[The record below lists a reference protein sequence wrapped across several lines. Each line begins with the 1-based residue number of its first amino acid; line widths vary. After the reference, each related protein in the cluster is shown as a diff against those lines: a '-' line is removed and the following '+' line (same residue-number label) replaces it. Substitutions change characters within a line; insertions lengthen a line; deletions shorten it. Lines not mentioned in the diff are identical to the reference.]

1 MHEVKGMVQ
10 VSGVTYRIVK
20 VEQGRYEVIRILDEA
35 KVGAF
40 ETVPRLRIH
49 AEDAQIEL
57 VRRITMT
64 ALKQAKISWLRMSP
78 PRQLTT
84 SRPPPSQRRGSGAR
98 AGRSH

>member
-1 MHEVKGMVQ
+1 MQEVKGMVQ

-40 ETVPRLRIH
+40 ETMPRLRIYAVG
-49 AEDAQIEL
+49 AELEL

-64 ALKQAKISWLRMSP
+64 ALKQAKISWARMSP
-78 PRQLTT
+78 PRQPTT
-84 SRPPPSQRRGSGAR
+84 SRPPAGQRRGAGAR
-98 AGRSH
+98 A